1 MDKEHPIEADCFL
14 VMTFTN
20 AAAAEMKERIGTEL
34 EERLEKDPDN
44 LYLRKQIRK
53 IRQADISTIH
63 KMCIR
68 DRSIVYGIKTVV
80 LSLLNFAIML
90 SANLGV
96 MNLLPLPAL
105 DGGRLVFIIIE
116 MIRRKKVPP
125 EKEGICLLYTSRC
138 V

>member
-1 MDKEHPIEADCFL
+1 MVSAGAGAGKTRVLVSRMAELIMDKEHPIEADRFL

-63 KMCIR
+63 SFCNHLI
-68 DRSIVYGIKTVV
+68 
-80 LSLLNFAIML
+80 
-90 SANLGV
+90 
-96 MNLLPLPAL
+96 
-105 DGGRLVFIIIE
+105 
-116 MIRRKKVPP
+116 
-125 EKEGICLLYTSRC
+125 
-138 V
+138 